1 MACHYARKTGNMI
14 PAALNHITRGI
25 QTCEAA
31 AIPSINYRFELGL
44 TFFIHQEFGKA
55 ADVFEILWR
64 KFITAQPVNH
74 PTDLSAGNARGRR
87 RKGRSNSVS
96 QHSRTRNEPS
106 LSNNPG
112 VMEEEEDEEDDFEL
126 APFCGLCLIASKVVL
141 RLGQEGYFEYGRDGF
156 GHQGNDTP
164 TMSDGTSTSTRL
176 AGSGSTS
183 PINYPRTGP
192 EFDLLM
198 AAQEVLIMMAG
209 PELMAKHTAA
219 GSVFGH
225 IKAGSSQSTWS
236 IRDVVTAAVDGNGT
250 ISSISTL
257 NGHPPLTPTPPP
269 QTGKVCRPFHHLCFV
284 VTNNL
289 TKALMLTFSPF
300 LDVQLNRFNKFAWNQ
315 CQKSLQK
322 GRISPFLPLVILYL
336 RRDLAYMKPALLR
349 KYRTLLETIWKVCQ
363 LSHFVGIVCTLVSIH

>member
-1 MACHYARKTGNMI
+1 MACHHARKTGNMI

-64 KFITAQPVNH
+64 KFITMQPVNLTAD
-74 PTDLSAGNARGRR
+74 PTAANARSKRR
-87 RKGRSNSVS
+87 RGRSNSVS
-96 QHSRTRNEPS
+96 QHSRTRHDPS
-106 LSNNPG
+106 LTGNQN
-112 VMEEEEDEEDDFEL
+112 VMEEEEEEDDFEL

-141 RLGQEGYFEYGRDGF
+141 RIGQEGYFEYGRDGF
-156 GHQGNDTP
+156 GHHGSDTA
-164 TMSDGTSTSTRL
+164 TISDGGARL
-176 AGSGSTS
+176 AGSGSTT

-209 PELMAKHTAA
+209 PEVVAKHTAA
-219 GSVFGH
+219 GSVFEH

-236 IRDVVTAAVDGNGT
+236 IKDTVTAATADGNGT

-257 NGHPPLTPTPPP
+257 NGHPLFTPTPPP
-269 QTGKVCRPFHHLCFV
+269 QAGKVRCTFHY
-284 VTNNL
+284 
-289 TKALMLTFSPF
+289 
-300 LDVQLNRFNKFAWNQ
+300 FA
-315 CQKSLQK
+315 
-322 GRISPFLPLVILYL
+322 P
-336 RRDLAYMKPALLR
+336 
-349 KYRTLLETIWKVCQ
+349 THT
-363 LSHFVGIVCTLVSIH
+363 

>member
-1 MACHYARKTGNMI
+1 MIEFELKKICTLILIIDNPNIVFIRNGSSYLLMACHHARKTGNMI
-14 PAALNHITRGI
+14 PAALNYITRGI

-64 KFITAQPVNH
+64 KFITAQPVDH

-106 LSNNPG
+106 LSNSPG
-112 VMEEEEDEEDDFEL
+112 VMEEEDEEDDFEL

-156 GHQGNDTP
+156 GHHGNDTP
-164 TMSDGTSTSTRL
+164 TISDGTSVGARL
-176 AGSGSTS
+176 TGSGSTS

-209 PELMAKHTAA
+209 PELVAKHTAA
-219 GSVFGH
+219 GSVFEH
-225 IKAGSSQSTWS
+225 IKAGSGQSTWS
-236 IRDVVTAAVDGNGT
+236 IRDAAAVVVDGNGT
-250 ISSISTL
+250 IGSISSL
-257 NGHPPLTPTPPP
+257 NGHPYLTPTPPP
-269 QTGKVCRPFHHLCFV
+269 QAGKVCRPFLCLCFV
-284 VTNNL
+284 LTNDPRRTL
-289 TKALMLTFSPF
+289 VLTFPPF
-300 LDVQLNRFNKFAWNQ
+300 LNV
-315 CQKSLQK
+315 
-322 GRISPFLPLVILYL
+322 
-336 RRDLAYMKPALLR
+336 
-349 KYRTLLETIWKVCQ
+349 
-363 LSHFVGIVCTLVSIH
+363 